1 MIKFKISFIITLFLL
16 IVAQYLYGNQIISSM
31 LLVFFLILIFS
42 LLSLLFLKNYISIN
56 LNCLEDRKFFV
67 DENMRIFLHV
77 QNKSPFLYPNM
88 KFLFVFFDK
97 EKSLNE
103 NFTLMPFSKIDVKL
117 NFKVNTRGLYTSS
130 NCFLK
135 INDLFLIAYKIL
147 NIKYEFTLTVY
158 PKDMKLPLNIEKLI
172 DKSINLSS
180 NDKNLHASDNYSYID
195 KFTEGDNLKNI
206 HWKLSAKKN
215 TLYIKKFDLV
225 KKSDVYIYMDMT
237 DCSLLSDAFHNITD
251 ETLVSF
257 SLSII
262 KYLLFMHKTI
272 YLNIENLKRNIFE
285 LENLNDYNSLLSY
298 YLKYKSLGKGNFFS
312 NILEKELTINENHKT
327 IFIIT
332 YTISQKNISTLS
344 KISVNCELLIIFTLI
359 DVPYTIKNLLS
370 NTNIKVVSILSGR

>member
-1 MIKFKISFIITLFLL
+1 MIRFKISFAITLFLI
-16 IVAQYLYGNQIISSM
+16 IVTQYFYGNQIISSM

-42 LLSLLFLKNYISIN
+42 LLSLVFLKNYISIN
-56 LNCLEDRKFFV
+56 LNCLESQKFFI
-67 DENMRIFLHV
+67 DENIKIFLHV
-77 QNKSPFLYPNM
+77 QNKSPFLYPNI
-88 KFLFVFFDK
+88 KFSSDFFDK
-97 EKSLNE
+97 KKSLNK
-103 NFTLMPFSKIDVKL
+103 NFTLMPFSKFDIEL
-117 NFKVNTRGLYTSS
+117 NFKVNTRGLYTST

-135 INDLFLIAYKIL
+135 INDLFLIAYKRL
-147 NIKYEFTLTVY
+147 NIKNEFTLTVY
-158 PKDMKLPLNIEKLI
+158 PKDMKLPSNIEKLI
-172 DKSINLSS
+172 DSSINLSTK
-180 NDKNLHASDNYSYID
+180 DKNSYASDNYSYID

-215 TLYIKKFDLV
+215 NLYVKKFDSI

-257 SLSII
+257 SLSIL
-262 KYLLFMHKTI
+262 KYLLFMHKNI
-272 YLNIENLKRNIFE
+272 YLSIENLKRIVFK
-285 LENLNDYNSLLSY
+285 LENSNDYNSLLSY
-298 YLKYKSLGKGNFFS
+298 YLKHKSLGKGDFFN
-312 NILEKELTINENHKT
+312 NILEKELTINENYKT

-332 YTISQKNISTLS
+332 YTISPKNIVTLS